1 MTQTTNIQAST
12 PAQDAPSDANM
23 TIHQVQ
29 ANLQTIVDA
38 MMEKGVPMPNAE
50 FTMKAGADRS
60 YIYLTCD
67 HSQKIFDGSN
77 ARFSFGR
84 SFAECFTDAQQ
95 AIASLPDP
103 ADAVM
108 QEYQRKVAAAID
120 FGTENSLDERL
131 VSPLRDVSKTIS
143 EGLLTDQRGAEQ

>member
-1 MTQTTNIQAST
+1 MTHTTNIQAST
-12 PAQDAPSDANM
+12 PAQDNANM
-23 TIHQVQ
+23 TIAQLE
-29 ANLQTIVDA
+29 AKLQTLVDA
-38 MMEKGVPMPNAE
+38 MMEKGVQMPESE
-50 FTMKAGADRS
+50 FSMKSGTDRS
-60 YIYLTCD
+60 YIYLTGD
-67 HSQKIFDGSN
+67 HSHKIFDGSYDILC
-77 ARFSFGR
+77 FGR

-143 EGLLTDQRGAEQ
+143 DGLLTDQRGAEQ